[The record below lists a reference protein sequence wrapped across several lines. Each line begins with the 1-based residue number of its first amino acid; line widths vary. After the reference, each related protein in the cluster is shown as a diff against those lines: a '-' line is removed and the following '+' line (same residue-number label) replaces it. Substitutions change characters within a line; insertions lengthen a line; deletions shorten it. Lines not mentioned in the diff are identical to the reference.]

1 MKTLALFRHAKS
13 SWDDERL
20 DDHDRPLAP
29 RGHRDAP
36 RMGKRLA
43 RHKLEPDLLLTST
56 ALRARE
62 TASYLAAALGIGQ
75 VQIRVERRIYLA
87 SPDALLCVI
96 AALDDSLGTVLL
108 VGHNPGLTDL
118 ANRLLPTL
126 ELDNLPTAAVVAVK
140 CDLLRWRDIDSATLA
155 LGFYESPKQ
164 GSTD

>member
-1 MKTLALFRHAKS
+1 MKTLVLVRHAKS

-43 RHKLEPDLLLTST
+43 RRELDPDLLLTST

-62 TASYLAAALGIGQ
+62 TANYLATALGIARSRIQ
-75 VQIRVERRIYLA
+75 VERRIYLA
-87 SPDALLCVI
+87 SPDELLRVI
-96 AALDDSLGTVLL
+96 ADLDDKHETVLL

-118 ANRLLPTL
+118 ANRLLPSL
-126 ELDNLPTAAVVAVK
+126 KLDNLPTAGIVAIE
-140 CDLLRWRDIDSATLA
+140 CDAMRWQDFEASARTP
-155 LGFYESPKQ
+155 GFHDFPKKD
-164 GSTD
+164 STD